1 MSKVLE
7 MSKTSF
13 RLCHWTKS
21 SFFAQGDWFQNNS
34 EHKQWDHWCP
44 RRHEYQP
51 EVWCLTWW
59 NTSVSHNE
67 SECLCFNSHCT
78 NLPIHSTGRE
88 KKSNFWLP
96 FLTSGTSKF
105 SLLTGKFPNNVQRW
119 WKLRQIRAGFYL
131 FNIFYSFCLVLL
143 VSYLYIYHIV

>member
-34 EHKQWDHWCP
+34 KLKQWDHWCP

-78 NLPIHSTGRE
+78 NLLTKSTERE
-88 KKSNFWLP
+88 KRS
-96 FLTSGTSKF
+96 TSGCYFWHLGHQHSRCLSFLLPVYSTKKLWL
-105 SLLTGKFPNNVQRW
+105 SLNRQRVI
-119 WKLRQIRAGFYL
+119 LA
-131 FNIFYSFCLVLL
+131 VLL
-143 VSYLYIYHIV
+143 NALSFVINNCEIMWVIT